1 MVEENRLHGLIMSR
15 YGSIA
20 NFANQC
26 GFSYSKAWRLVKGR
40 QPKTEQDM
48 RDLITALGIQESQ
61 EIVALFS
68 LA

>member
-1 MVEENRLHGLIMSR
+1 MPTENRLHGLVMAR

-48 RDLITALGIQESQ
+48 RELITALNLQESQ

-68 LA
+68 LI